1 MRCRVRLRGPPMSE
15 TLAATLAAGV
25 ASVVLSALAPDPWG
39 LFGVVLIWAAY
50 LWSLDTFES

>member
-1 MRCRVRLRGPPMSE
+1 MSE